1 MSAASRPD
9 PLPPRGA
16 PGDAPRDEEVAGE
29 SRLQRIGHVVMQ
41 VLWPAFLM
49 AIVAEGIFFSMIDP
63 RELRVVADW
72 LRESRV
78 AAYTVAFFV
87 FWALFAASSGITWF
101 LAHGVG
107 QVARREG

>member
-1 MSAASRPD
+1 MNAAH
-9 PLPPRGA
+9 A
-16 PGDAPRDEEVAGE
+16 NVVHE
-29 SRLQRIGHVVMQ
+29 SRLQRVGRVVMQ

-49 AIVAEGIFFSMIDP
+49 AIVAEGILFSMIDP
-63 RELRVVADW
+63 RELRIVADW

-87 FWALFAASSGITWF
+87 LWALFAGSSGITYL

-107 QVARREG
+107 TAPRQER

>member
-9 PLPPRGA
+9 PLPSRDA
-16 PGDAPRDEEVAGE
+16 PGDAPRGEAAGE

-107 QVARREG
+107 QVVRREG